1 MGQITQPSSPGI
13 TVLPVDR
20 QTGPAAGPGNT
31 GNQTIFLGANAG
43 RNNTQPNIIAI
54 GNGTAAGGM
63 TDPAL
68 AGSTFVGVASAPV
81 LVSTPSS
88 FGPSTIIGSGNITLA
103 QQLDASVIIGANNAT
118 SVASPDVSLGTL
130 YDDVFIGNGILAN
143 QTKTTNQ
150 SILIGN
156 NIGVYNGAGFY
167 AELGDLVAIGVQ
179 AFGYCN
185 GNGNITSSVAI
196 GYQAAL
202 NQNQNSGIDN
212 CIFIGTNC
220 VSGTVGDFQSTYI
233 GASIGNAGIDT
244 IQGNNATFGYGISIS
259 GSFNTAIG
267 ANAGSGV
274 AWGTQNIAIGAGAGN
289 AIPAGGNYLFDLST
303 YIGVTIDAL
312 LWGNM
317 SNGNLIIGNSRANL
331 DLDTIA
337 ATNAVK
343 IFNGTRGAGNPVGG
357 GFFYCSAGALHW
369 VGTAGTDTTI
379 APA

>member
-1 MGQITQPSSPGI
+1 MGQITIPAAPGI

-20 QTGPAAGPGNT
+20 QTGPSAGPGNA

-68 AGSTFVGVASAPV
+68 AGSTFVGVASAPA

-88 FGPSTIIGSGNITLA
+88 LGPSTIIGSGNITLA
-103 QQLDASVIIGANNAT
+103 IQLDASVIIGANNAT
-118 SVASPDVSLGTL
+118 SVESPDVSLGSL
-130 YDDVFIGNGILAN
+130 YSDVFIGNGILAN
-143 QTKTTNQ
+143 QTKITNQ
-150 SILIGN
+150 SIMIGN

-167 AELGDLVAIGVQ
+167 AELGGVVAIGEQ

-185 GNGNITSSVAI
+185 GNGNIVNSIAI

-202 NQNQNSGIDN
+202 NQNQNSGINN

-220 VSGTVGDFQSTYI
+220 VTATVGDFQSTYI
-233 GASIGNAGIDT
+233 GAGISNAGINAVA
-244 IQGNNATFGYGISIS
+244 GNNTALGYGSSVS
-259 GSFNTAIG
+259 GSFNTFIG
-267 ANAGSGV
+267 SSIGSGV

-303 YIGVTIDAL
+303 YTGVTIEAL

-343 IFNGTRGAGNPVGG
+343 IFNGTRGVGNPVGG
-357 GFFYCSAGALHW
+357 GFFYCAAGALHW
-369 VGTAGTDTTI
+369 VGTSGTDTTL